1 MLQSKKQALVE
12 NSADC
17 QLLYRWDFVKTVLI
31 FLFHLIREHVL
42 KKDLQVKY
50 ITTSD
55 QLADVFTKSLFI
67 ARFQGL
73 RAKIMVCV
81 NPMVLTIEGMKE
93 EDQNSI

>member
-1 MLQSKKQALVE
+1 MTVSF
-12 NSADC
+12 
-17 QLLYRWDFVKTVLI
+17 LYRWDFVKTVLI
-31 FLFHLIREHVL
+31 FLFHFIREHVL
-42 KKDLQVKY
+42 KKDLQIKY